1 MILESENA
9 NVMSQHEVIDG
20 EKWGEW
26 WKIEGWGVTDTLGLV
41 WAMEMHE
48 IVEMTYWDVL
58 RMKVDAIKTDKGG
71 Q

>member
-1 MILESENA
+1 
-9 NVMSQHEVIDG
+9 
-20 EKWGEW
+20 
-26 WKIEGWGVTDTLGLV
+26 
-41 WAMEMHE
+41 MHE